1 MIQAVFEKR
10 KTVYIY
16 ENHQWDYGQKLFISG
31 LKTKSDSPEI
41 HFTNASSDVALRRI
55 GIKENNNITVKIPDV
70 LFQSSSDVWAYIYD
84 ADEAEGETIAKI
96 CMHVEPRKK
105 PEDYEGQEFQ
115 NVLQEILK
123 IAQTVRDD
131 ADAGKFDGKE
141 GYSPSVILDELPG
154 GVKVTVKN
162 KEGETSAVIHNG
174 AAGESAY
181 QIAVRLG
188 FKGTEAEW
196 MESMKGPK
204 GDPYEHSEEFTQL
217 AAQVEKDAQEA
228 SKSKEDAK
236 AEADDAKQASTEA
249 QEYAQAIQESA
260 DQIRKNTEDIQD
272 LKQNGTGGL
281 KPEDLLPYLIKED
294 AQGGS
299 IVAQD
304 SADFAIQGL
313 NIYGKS
319 TQFTTTGAQLL
330 DLSDQIGRT
339 ETKNGATY
347 KINVDQSVT
356 VSGKPIKYT
365 SFYLKNMSL
374 KAGTYFLNDNV
385 QSNITFVQL
394 IGNGI
399 KTGVFTLDEDLT
411 DIGVYIVFNVQENND
426 KYFDFTFITMLNKGE
441 EALSYEPYTGG
452 KPSPSIEYPQEI
464 DIAGN
469 NGEIEIAINGAQLI
483 KPIGEFPYNLNGV
496 TVVKNSDDS
505 YTLTGTAERDGNF
518 RIINPEIER
527 YALNIEE
534 ATLSLTSDSQSF
546 DGKCY
551 LADATNNEWTNIL
564 SADLSSSKSGKILS
578 DDIGL
583 FITYVKGTMYNVTLY
598 PMLNLGSKALP
609 FKPYKPP
616 QALTLPTPNGL
627 PGIAVSSH
635 GNYTDKTG
643 QQWVCDEIDLE
654 RGVYVQRIK
663 RMVFDGT
670 ESWVHRT
677 TANNNNN
684 NNFQI
689 RIKDCP
695 SAMNKKCLCTHLPYK
710 NVIWDDNTENLPKIY
725 ANDKEITVSFPSESE
740 FSSLDAWINLL
751 KSSSVEFI
759 YVLKTPIETQLAP
772 EVIEAY
778 KKLHTNY
785 PTTTITN
792 DENAGMEVS
801 YVADTK
807 NYINKKFAE
816 LNQAIVNTQIALL

>member
-1 MIQAVFEKR
+1 MISRRAMMNDKIVSQSGDTLLLEECKGSYLNGLRVF
-10 KTVYIY
+10 
-16 ENHQWDYGQKLFISG
+16 
-31 LKTKSDSPEI
+31 
-41 HFTNASSDVALRRI
+41 
-55 GIKENNNITVKIPDV
+55 
-70 LFQSSSDVWAYIYD
+70 
-84 ADEAEGETIAKI
+84 
-96 CMHVEPRKK
+96 
-105 PEDYEGQEFQ
+105 
-115 NVLQEILK
+115 
-123 IAQTVRDD
+123 
-131 ADAGKFDGKE
+131 
-141 GYSPSVILDELPG
+141 
-154 GVKVTVKN
+154 
-162 KEGETSAVIHNG
+162 
-174 AAGESAY
+174 
-181 QIAVRLG
+181 
-188 FKGTEAEW
+188 
-196 MESMKGPK
+196 
-204 GDPYEHSEEFTQL
+204 
-217 AAQVEKDAQEA
+217 
-228 SKSKEDAK
+228 
-236 AEADDAKQASTEA
+236 
-249 QEYAQAIQESA
+249 
-260 DQIRKNTEDIQD
+260 
-272 LKQNGTGGL
+272 
-281 KPEDLLPYLIKED
+281 
-294 AQGGS
+294 
-299 IVAQD
+299 
-304 SADFAIQGL
+304 
-313 NIYGKS
+313 GKS

-347 KINVDQSVT
+347 KINIDQSVT

-374 KAGTYFLNDNV
+374 KAGTYFLNNNV
-385 QSNITFVQL
+385 QSNIVFVQL
-394 IGNGI
+394 IGNAI

-643 QQWVCDEIDLE
+643 QQWVCDEIDLA
-654 RGVYVQRIK
+654 RGKYVQRIGRK
-663 RMVFDGT
+663 NFKDMTWKKHPVSGTIEGRFYSENVLDIKMSNAPDIQFDAL
-670 ESWVHRT
+670 S
-677 TANNNNN
+677 
-684 NNFQI
+684 
-689 RIKDCP
+689 
-695 SAMNKKCLCTHLPYK
+695 NK
-710 NVIWDDNTENLPKIY
+710 
-725 ANDKEITVSFPSESE
+725 FPSPIDGNVLFNTSVSAISIYREVGEKIFAKIVGVTELEE
-740 FSSLDAWINLL
+740 FVSKTNDAYI
-751 KSSSVEFI
+751 I
-759 YVLKTPIETQLAP
+759 YQLATPIERDLTP
-772 EVIEAY
+772 EEIAAY
-778 KKLHTNY
+778 KTVHTY
-785 PTTTITN
+785 AGTTVIMN

-801 YVADTK
+801 YRKVRG
-807 NYINKKFAE
+807 
-816 LNQAIVNTQIALL
+816 

>member
-105 PEDYEGQEFQ
+105 PEDYEGQESQ

-260 DQIRKNTEDIQD
+260 DQIQKNTEDIED

-281 KPEDLLPYLIKED
+281 KPEDLLLYLIKED
-294 AQGGS
+294 VQGKS
-299 IVAQD
+299 IVVQD

-319 TQFTTTGAQLL
+319 TQSTTTGAQLFDVTDVEMEAIL
-330 DLSDQIGRT
+330 NMDGTTSANGSIHTSGFVKVSPNETYSVNKTRQNRGKFYDIDKQVLTTDKFDFELSNSGDKFTTSERT
-339 ETKNGATY
+339 EYVRFSIY
-347 KINVDQSVT
+347 KTEN
-356 VSGKPIKYT
+356 
-365 SFYLKNMSL
+365 L
-374 KAGTYFLNDNV
+374 DNV
-385 QSNITFVQL
+385 MVNA
-394 IGNGI
+394 GE
-399 KTGVFTLDEDLT
+399 TLEPW
-411 DIGVYIVFNVQENND
+411 
-426 KYFDFTFITMLNKGE
+426 
-441 EALSYEPYTGG
+441 EPYTGG
-452 KPSPSIEYPQEI
+452 KPSPSIEYPQKIENAGNDGEI
-464 DIAGN
+464 DVKITGRNILKNMKVKGNINNDETIVIQPDVGVRDLYVANVFPGQEIFVKDAEVLGFYAEYPKAGIKGVR
-469 NGEIEIAINGAQLI
+469 GERTVIDKAKLIVPNGA
-483 KPIGEFPYNLNGV
+483 
-496 TVVKNSDDS
+496 S
-505 YTLTGTAERDGNF
+505 YVCIGTAASKKPMITIGQDE
-518 RIINPEIER
+518 P
-527 YALNIEE
+527 
-534 ATLSLTSDSQSF
+534 TS
-546 DGKCY
+546 Y
-551 LADATNNEWTNIL
+551 E
-564 SADLSSSKSGKILS
+564 
-578 DDIGL
+578 
-583 FITYVKGTMYNVTLY
+583 
-598 PMLNLGSKALP
+598 
-609 FKPYKPP
+609 PYKEP
-616 QALTLPTPNGL
+616 QFLTLQTPNGL
-627 PGIAVSSH
+627 PGIPVSSG

-654 RGVYVQRIK
+654 HGVYMQRIK

-677 TANNNNN
+677 TANNNN

-725 ANDKEITVSFPSESE
+725 AHDEEITVSFPSESE

-759 YVLKTPIETQLAP
+759 YILKTPIETPLDP

-778 KKLHTNY
+778 KKFHTNY
-785 PTTTITN
+785 PVTTVIN
-792 DENAGMEVS
+792 DAGAWIQMR

-807 NYINKKFAE
+807 AYIDKMFVQ
-816 LNQAIVNTQIALL
+816 NQKSIAKTNAQLLERI